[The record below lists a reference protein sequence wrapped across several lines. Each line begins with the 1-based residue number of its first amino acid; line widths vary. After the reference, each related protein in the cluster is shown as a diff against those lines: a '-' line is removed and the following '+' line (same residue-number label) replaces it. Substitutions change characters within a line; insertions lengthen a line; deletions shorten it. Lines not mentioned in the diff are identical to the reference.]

1 MAWVHG
7 WWTLTT
13 EGVDLR
19 DLSDS
24 MREHIAAK
32 IKDGCT
38 EGQIFEE
45 VFEKEDNR

>member
-1 MAWVHG
+1 MTFIQG
-7 WWTLTT
+7 WWTLST

-24 MREHIAAK
+24 MREYIADR
-32 IKDGCT
+32 IRDGNV

-45 VFEKEDNR
+45 VLSE

>member
-1 MAWVHG
+1 MNTYING
-7 WWTLTT
+7 WWALST

-24 MREHIAAK
+24 MRETIADQ
-32 IKDGCT
+32 IKDGNV

-45 VFEKEDNR
+45 IE